1 MSPRQTYNAKTAY
14 SMSRTLIAYEMK
26 DSCRNHCISNTSKN
40 YISSQNKIILILFLL
55 YVSQTFKFLNNK
67 TDYNNHIP
75 RHCHGMG
82 SYTRIYS
89 SSTKWDVIPLL
100 PKDALFP
107 THFHLSP
114 KFVCTMPQR
123 IYNKTYDIS
132 TQ

>member
-1 MSPRQTYNAKTAY
+1 MSPRQNCVVYEPTSY
-14 SMSRTLIAYEMK
+14 RTRDERLVPQPLYQQYFK
-26 DSCRNHCISNTSKN
+26 KN

-114 KFVCTMPQR
+114 KFVYMMPQR
-123 IYNKTYDIS
+123 IYSKTYMYSIN
-132 TQ
+132 TL